1 MIEDLLAKLKEDAAA
16 EADHKAW
23 CDEQL
28 KKNKLKRNER
38 TAAVNKLT
46 AEVAQY
52 ASDIETMGAKIDL
65 LVKEQAEL
73 AKAMAEATDFRT
85 KEKATN
91 LDTIADAQA
100 GASAVK
106 KALEILREFY
116 SSVAFV
122 QQVPEMA
129 EYKGLQGKNKGVVG
143 MLEVILTD
151 FTRLETDTKAAEA
164 QAAKEHAE
172 FMQDAKASKLA
183 KHNAEVKLRLEK
195 DQAEF
200 DKGET
205 KKELASNEEQLDLA
219 KKYSE
224 YLKPNCLEI
233 KVSYEERVARR
244 KEEIAALKDA
254 YSILDE
260 KELGLE

>member
-1 MIEDLLAKLKEDAAA
+1 
-16 EADHKAW
+16 
-23 CDEQL
+23 
-28 KKNKLKRNER
+28 
-38 TAAVNKLT
+38 
-46 AEVAQY
+46 
-52 ASDIETMGAKIDL
+52 MG
-65 LVKEQAEL
+65 
-73 AKAMAEATDFRT
+73 
-85 KEKATN
+85 
-91 LDTIADAQA
+91 DTIADAQA
-100 GASAVK
+100 GSAAVK

-151 FTRLETDTKAAEA
+151 FTRLEADTKAAEA
-164 QAAKEHAE
+164 QAAKEYDE
-172 FMQDAKASKLA
+172 FMTDAKASKLA

-205 KKELASNEEQLDLA
+205 KKELASNEEQLALA
-219 KKYSE
+219 KKYFE
-224 YLKPNCLEI
+224 YLRPNCLEI
-233 KVSYEERVARR
+233 HVSYEERVQRR

-254 YSILDE
+254 YAILNS
-260 KELGLE
+260 KS

>member
-1 MIEDLLAKLKEDAAA
+1 MAA
-16 EADHKAW
+16 
-23 CDEQL
+23 
-28 KKNKLKRNER
+28 
-38 TAAVNKLT
+38 T
-46 AEVAQY
+46 
-52 ASDIETMGAKIDL
+52 IDT

-143 MLEVILTD
+143 MLEILRE
-151 FTRLETDTKAAEA
+151 FYSSVAFVQQVPEMAE
-164 QAAKEHAE
+164 
-172 FMQDAKASKLA
+172 
-183 KHNAEVKLRLEK
+183 
-195 DQAEF
+195 
-200 DKGET
+200 
-205 KKELASNEEQLDLA
+205 
-219 KKYSE
+219 
-224 YLKPNCLEI
+224 
-233 KVSYEERVARR
+233 
-244 KEEIAALKDA
+244 
-254 YSILDE
+254 
-260 KELGLE
+260 

>member
-1 MIEDLLAKLKEDAAA
+1 MIEDLVAKLKEEAAA

-23 CDEQL
+23 CDAQL

-46 AEVAQY
+46 AEVARL
-52 ASDIETMGAKIDL
+52 ASSIETMGSKIDT

-73 AKAMAEATDFRT
+73 AKAMAEATEFRK

-106 KALEILREFY
+106 RALEVLREFY

-129 EYKGLQGKNKGVVG
+129 EYKGLQGQNKGVVG

-164 QAAKEHAE
+164 QAAKEYAE
-172 FMQDAKASKLA
+172 FMAEAKASKLA

-200 DKGET
+200 EKGET
-205 KKELASNEEQLDLA
+205 EQGTRIQRRTA
-219 KKYSE
+219 
-224 YLKPNCLEI
+224 C
-233 KVSYEERVARR
+233 VS
-244 KEEIAALKDA
+244 
-254 YSILDE
+254 
-260 KELGLE
+260 